1 MRKILTAA
9 ATIPAT
15 MVSAADILRPANAQ
29 AAHAASS
36 SVASTEGKNGLHQ
49 VSGPGY
55 RRLKTTLSAVHPS
68 ANPTVRLTRFD
79 GATRR
84 VYVSGWKATTGRGS
98 LMRVSRVVT
107 DIDID
112 RSSRRV
118 IVIGLG
124 AVLIASA
131 CSLTAWHS
139 PRTAA
144 AFLALSLA
152 TWLVVAATLWRA
164 RPLLGPH
171 ATRLGTATH
180 LTLLRGLLV
189 SLVAGF
195 AAVSPA
201 GAVRWLPALLYTAAA
216 ICDRFDGIIARR
228 LGQTTALGARLD
240 EAMDALG
247 LLAAPVVAVSWGRLP
262 PWYLLLGVT
271 YYIYRAA
278 LWLRRRL
285 DLPVHPER
293 VRPKR
298 LTRIF
303 AGLQMTLVC
312 VALAPVSN
320 PKVTT
325 IAATIIMMPTLMF
338 FARDWLILIGRLQIP
353 SPREAGLG

>member
-1 MRKILTAA
+1 VTVI
-9 ATIPAT
+9 
-15 MVSAADILRPANAQ
+15 D
-29 AAHAASS
+29 
-36 SVASTEGKNGLHQ
+36 
-49 VSGPGY
+49 
-55 RRLKTTLSAVHPS
+55 VH
-68 ANPTVRLTRFD
+68 
-79 GATRR
+79 
-84 VYVSGWKATTGRGS
+84 
-98 LMRVSRVVT
+98 
-107 DIDID
+107 IDSDTD
-112 RSSRRV
+112 RSCQRV

-124 AVLIASA
+124 AVLAA
-131 CSLTAWHS
+131 FAFALTRWRPA
-139 PRTAA
+139 TAA

-152 TWLVVAATLWRA
+152 TWLVVAITLWRA
-164 RPLLGPH
+164 RPLLDPR
-171 ATRLGTATH
+171 ATRLGVATH
-180 LTLLRGLLV
+180 VTLLRGLLV
-189 SLVAGF
+189 SLAVGF
-195 AAVSPA
+195 APVGPV
-201 GAVRWLPALLYTAAA
+201 GAVRWLPALLYTGAAV
-216 ICDRFDGIIARR
+216 CDRFDGIIARR

-278 LWLRRRL
+278 LWLRGRL

-338 FARDWLILIGRLQIP
+338 FARDWLILIGALQIP
-353 SPREAGLG
+353 SPREAGIR